1 MSKHKSLLEKI
12 RFKYR
17 VSILNENTLEEAWHA
32 RLSRFS
38 VFVWTCVFF
47 LITFTIL
54 ALLIFFTPIK
64 RYLPGFEDASVREV
78 VTNELMR
85 VDSLQSAL
93 DVQNE
98 YITVMRSLLSGEI
111 QADSITSIDSLT
123 LIQRERISLE
133 KSQAEQEFCAKVEEK
148 DLFNLTQ
155 STAVTSQYVFFRPV
169 RGVISASFDPLNNQF
184 GIVLATAPDEIVMSV
199 LSGTVVS
206 TEFTLENGWVIAVQ
220 HEDDYLSVYKNNS
233 RLLKAKG
240 ESVRA
245 GEAIARVGESEEPSG
260 VRFEF
265 ELWKKGVP
273 VNPEEVIAY

>member
-78 VTNELMR
+78 VMNELMR

-133 KSQAEQEFCAKVEEK
+133 KSQAEQEFCSKVEEK

-245 GEAIARVGESEEPSG
+245 GEAIAQVGESEEPSG

>member
-133 KSQAEQEFCAKVEEK
+133 KSQAEQEFCSKVEEK

-245 GEAIARVGESEEPSG
+245 GEAIAQVGESEEPSG

>member
-245 GEAIARVGESEEPSG
+245 GEAIAQVGESEEPSG

>member
-78 VTNELMR
+78 VMDELMR
-85 VDSLQSAL
+85 VDSLQNAL
-93 DVQNE
+93 NVQNE

-133 KSQAEQEFCAKVEEK
+133 KSQAEKDFCAKMEEK

-155 STAVTSQYVFFRPV
+155 STVSTSQYVFFRPV
-169 RGVISASFDPLNNQF
+169 RGVISASFDPMNNQF
-184 GIVLATAPDEIVMSV
+184 GIVLATTPDEIVLSV

-206 TEFTLENGWVIAVQ
+206 TEFTLENAWVIAVQ
-220 HEDDYLSVYKNNS
+220 HEDDYLSIYKNNS

>member
-133 KSQAEQEFCAKVEEK
+133 KSQAEQEFCSKVEEK

-155 STAVTSQYVFFRPV
+155 STAVISQYVFFRPV

-245 GEAIARVGESEEPSG
+245 GEAIAQVGESEEPSG

>member
-93 DVQNE
+93 DIQNE

-245 GEAIARVGESEEPSG
+245 GEAIAQVGESEEPSG

>member
-85 VDSLQSAL
+85 ADSLQSAL

-245 GEAIARVGESEEPSG
+245 GEAIAQVGESEEPSG

>member
-47 LITFTIL
+47 LTTFTIL

-245 GEAIARVGESEEPSG
+245 GEAIAQVGESEEPSG

>member
-78 VTNELMR
+78 VMNELMR

-111 QADSITSIDSLT
+111 QADSIISIDSLT

-245 GEAIARVGESEEPSG
+245 GEAIAQVGESEEPSG

>member
-111 QADSITSIDSLT
+111 QADSIISIDSLT

-245 GEAIARVGESEEPSG
+245 GEAIAQVGESEEPSG

>member
-54 ALLIFFTPIK
+54 TLLIFFTPIK

-78 VTNELMR
+78 VMNELMR
-85 VDSLQSAL
+85 VDSLQNAL

-98 YITVMRSLLSGEI
+98 YITVMRSLLSGDI
-111 QADSITSIDSLT
+111 QADTITSIDSLT
-123 LIQRERISLE
+123 LIQRERILLE
-133 KSQAEQEFCAKVEEK
+133 KSQTEKDFCTKMEEK

-155 STAVTSQYVFFRPV
+155 SPTTTSQYVFFRPV
-169 RGVISASFDPLNNQF
+169 RGVISTSFDPLNNQF
-184 GIVLATAPDEIVMSV
+184 GIILATAPNEIVVSV
-199 LSGTVVS
+199 LPGTVIS
-206 TEFTLENGWVIAVQ
+206 TEFTLENGWVITVQ
-220 HEDDYLSVYKNNS
+220 HENDYLSVYKDNS

-245 GEAIARVGESEEPSG
+245 GEAIAQVGESDEPSG

-265 ELWKKGVP
+265 ELWKKGIP